1 MNPPLH
7 RLDTGQR
14 ILDRLRRLRSRWCP
28 TTRERVVAACG
39 DTILAGPFRGMR
51 YVDRAVGSALPP
63 KLLGTYEL
71 ELHPWLEEII
81 GTDYREIRVVGCAEG
96 YYAVGLARRLP
107 GCRVLAHD
115 LDRSVPHLLKRLA
128 VINEVADR
136 VEFRGELSA
145 ASVASEPAGRTL
157 IVCDI
162 EGAEAELL
170 DPVAMPLLRRSDIL
184 VEVHDA
190 AKGTIE
196 TILRERFAA
205 THRIRRAI
213 AIPRT
218 LGDIEVPLQR
228 RFRRRT
234 LERSIDE
241 GRKYGLTWLFMTTDE
256 TAT

>member
-1 MNPPLH
+1 
-7 RLDTGQR
+7 
-14 ILDRLRRLRSRWCP
+14 
-28 TTRERVVAACG
+28 
-39 DTILAGPFRGMR
+39 MR

-81 GTDYREIRVVGCAEG
+81 RTDYREIRVVGCAEG
-96 YYAVGLARRLP
+96 YYAVGLARRIP
-107 GCRVLAHD
+107 ECRVLAHD
-115 LDRSVPHLLKRLA
+115 LDRLVPDLLHRLA
-128 VINEVADR
+128 ASNDVADR
-136 VEFRGELSA
+136 VEVRGEFSA
-145 ASVASEPAGRTL
+145 ASVASEPHSAPAGRTL

-162 EGAEAELL
+162 EGAETELL
-170 DPVAMPLLRRSDIL
+170 DPEAMPPLQRADIL

-190 AKGTIE
+190 ATGTIE
-196 TILRERFAA
+196 TILRERFSA

-218 LGDIEVPLQR
+218 LGDLKVPLQR

-241 GRKYGLTWLFMTTDE
+241 GRRYGLTWLFMTTDE
-256 TAT
+256 PAR